1 MNALDGSATTGY
13 YSGSALNGISI
24 GHNTKIQES
33 SDPTYY
39 SGVAIGDY
47 AQATGGLSF
56 SLGNYAQST
65 NHLLWLLARLPYLV
79 ALTL

>member
-1 MNALDGSATTGY
+1 MVFPLVTIRRFKR
-13 YSGSALNGISI
+13 L
-24 GHNTKIQES
+24 

-56 SLGNYAQST
+56 PLVIMHSPQ